1 MPRKRRFYLKED
13 LKFDNSSKLNYC
25 NFVRTRRNSS
35 LQCTFLYSVSLRF
48 QSHLSHWTLAIKWWI
63 RTDSWWHEDTNWDSI
78 ISLKN
83 DFSKKN
89 TPRKCTIVDYLLSW
103 TRYCV
108 CACACLCVCV
118 RVSVCLRLHF
128 KHAHL
133 FRIKILILIWEK
145 QTWECLGVRNSG
157 DLNNKI
163 VQT

>member
-83 DFSKKN
+83 DFSKKKYSKKMHYS
-89 TPRKCTIVDYLLSW
+89 RLSIKLDKILCVCVCVFV
-103 TRYCV
+103 CV
-108 CACACLCVCV
+108 CACVCV
-118 RVSVCLRLHF
+118 SPSPFQTCTSISNKNTHPYLRKTDMRMF
-128 KHAHL
+128 GGK
-133 FRIKILILIWEK
+133 K
-145 QTWECLGVRNSG
+145 QWGSE
-157 DLNNKI
+157 
-163 VQT
+163 